1 MRLLSLSPLSDLEE
15 TITTQ
20 QLEVLSLTTLD
31 NMLMTNAISFVLP
44 VHEFTWPS
52 QLANQ

>member
-20 QLEVLSLTTLD
+20 QLEVLLLTTLD
-31 NMLMTNAISFVLP
+31 NMLMTNGTSFVLP
-44 VHEFTWPS
+44 VLEYT
-52 QLANQ
+52 